1 MNRTFPLTASFQLGS
16 RRSLRILERNALI
29 YRRLLPLLISGFFE
43 PLFYLLSLGMGLN
56 GLVGALHIDGST
68 VDYATFVAPGMMATA
83 AMTGSIIDSLYNTF
97 WKLKVGHTYD
107 HILSTP
113 ISIGDIALG
122 EVLWAVVRGSLYA
135 TSFLVCMFALGD
147 TASLWAIGCLP
158 AALLI
163 CFAFACVGLAG
174 CTWLRSWQDFD
185 TVALIQMPIF
195 LFSATFFPITLYPGW
210 LQAIVR
216 CSPLYHSVA
225 LLRELS
231 LGHIGVCLVGHIA
244 YLIVMALCALSLASQ
259 RFARILTP

>member
-1 MNRTFPLTASFQLGS
+1 M
-16 RRSLRILERNALI
+16 I

-43 PLFYLLSLGMGLN
+43 PLFYLLSLGIGLN
-56 GLVGALHIDGST
+56 GLVGSLRIDGANIS
-68 VDYATFVAPGMMATA
+68 YAMFVAPGMMATA

-107 HILSTP
+107 HILATP

-122 EVLWAVVRGSLYA
+122 EVMWAVVRGSLYA
-135 TSFLVCMFALGD
+135 VSFLACMAVLGD
-147 TASLWAIGCLP
+147 TSSWWALACIPG
-158 AALLI
+158 ALLT

-216 CSPLYHSVA
+216 CSPLYHSAA
-225 LLRELS
+225 LLRDFS
-231 LGHIGVCLVGHIA
+231 LGHVGWPVLAHVA
-244 YLIVMALCALSLASQ
+244 YLVVMSLIGLFVAAG
-259 RFARILTP
+259 RFTRILTP